1 MLELLFCVYREVR
14 LMVKLANFTR
24 HYPRQAEIRYWEDR
38 GYCLDPTPRAPSLD
52 ESWGEQEIA
61 EILGE
66 EMAKIKA
73 QGFDAILIG
82 GLTNVM
88 AYAWYIAQRLG
99 LEVVCTRGRKGESG
113 YIITTHSTM
122 LNPALLAA

>member
-1 MLELLFCVYREVR
+1 MQR
-14 LMVKLANFTR
+14 LANFTR
-24 HYPRQAEIRYWEDR
+24 HYPRQAEIRYWKER

-52 ESWGEQEIA
+52 ESWGEKEIA

-66 EMAKIKA
+66 EMTRIKA

-99 LEVVCTRGRKGESG
+99 LEVVCARGRREQSG
-113 YIITTHSTM
+113 YVITTHSRM
-122 LNPALLAA
+122 LSPDLIAA